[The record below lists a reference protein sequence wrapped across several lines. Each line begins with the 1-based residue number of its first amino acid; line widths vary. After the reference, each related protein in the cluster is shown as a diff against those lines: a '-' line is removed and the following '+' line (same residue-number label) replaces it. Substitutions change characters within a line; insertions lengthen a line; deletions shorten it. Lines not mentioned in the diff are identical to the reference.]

1 MATAETVGPAPQYYL
16 WWFPGSPVKVHLALT
31 VVQRL
36 KHQWLDTGPLTSQ
49 EGLLFGEIREGA
61 TEILDFQPATH
72 GGVPSMVEELSA
84 ERKRS
89 LIGYY
94 RTEKGEAFQLNAQD
108 LSLARDCFAKPY
120 NVFLLVHHN
129 RFGPPTATFF
139 FHDRDG
145 RMADFAF
152 LEFPFDAS
160 LLAAEEYDR
169 RQRSRQAI
177 DQPIAVEPPMPPRT
191 PVAPAAREV
200 HHPKRGLIL
209 RTVGWTVLLA
219 SGVAIGTVLDQDF
232 LRDRYSPIWSA
243 ISNSPSRTWSSPT
256 VAPSASQSS
265 MSLHA
270 IRQNG
275 DLELTWNRGS
285 ALIAAAIS
293 GALSIRDGEAT
304 RLVPFNAAQ
313 LRDGSLLYVPRT
325 DQIFMQLTVTTPVNT
340 YTESVTVILPLVGEP
355 RTYPV
360 PPPKAP
366 SVPVAISSAPSYS
379 AAPIIKRFT
388 APPSVKVSWSAVA
401 PLLQDPPTLNDK
413 PTAQAAIP
421 GIVMGLQVLPP
432 RPPAALPQPPAAP
445 LQLQLP
451 HVATYEPPVP
461 VVKTEPKV
469 PAEYRNLILKR
480 TVIEVE
486 VEIDRKGKVIRAES
500 VPQKG
505 VSVYLVKSAIEAAW
519 SWKFKAARSND
530 EPVASKWNF
539 QFVFNP

>member
-1 MATAETVGPAPQYYL
+1 
-16 WWFPGSPVKVHLALT
+16 
-31 VVQRL
+31 
-36 KHQWLDTGPLTSQ
+36 
-49 EGLLFGEIREGA
+49 
-61 TEILDFQPATH
+61 
-72 GGVPSMVEELSA
+72 
-84 ERKRS
+84 
-89 LIGYY
+89 
-94 RTEKGEAFQLNAQD
+94 
-108 LSLARDCFAKPY
+108 
-120 NVFLLVHHN
+120 
-129 RFGPPTATFF
+129 
-139 FHDRDG
+139 
-145 RMADFAF
+145 
-152 LEFPFDAS
+152 
-160 LLAAEEYDR
+160 
-169 RQRSRQAI
+169 
-177 DQPIAVEPPMPPRT
+177 
-191 PVAPAAREV
+191 
-200 HHPKRGLIL
+200 
-209 RTVGWTVLLA
+209 
-219 SGVAIGTVLDQDF
+219 
-232 LRDRYSPIWSA
+232 
-243 ISNSPSRTWSSPT
+243 
-256 VAPSASQSS
+256 